1 MATTGFWPVKGSLKK
16 VLDYADNPD
25 KTTEKK
31 YLDDDLFNLIF
42 YAENEDKT
50 DQRMYVTGINCDED
64 HAYEDMMAT
73 KKRFGK
79 TSGNV
84 AYHGYQSFKPG
95 EVTPETAHSIGVRTA
110 QIMWGD
116 DYEVL
121 VTTHLNTDSVH
132 NHFIVNS
139 VSFKTGKKFENHIR
153 DHYQLREI
161 SDQVCRER
169 GLQVLSGASFYHG
182 AKDAYWARK
191 AGNPPHRDVLK
202 QDLEECLSYALT
214 WDSFID
220 QLYEMGYTY
229 DHTRHSIKAAGWQ
242 RAVRLDRMGYS
253 KERIQKQLEK
263 NLFNGGAL
271 QRWNNYSSRTYHEY
285 RQFPLLNLAE
295 QLSFTIEHT
304 NDILRMTVDMALLI
318 IILMLQLS
326 AEASHQC
333 KRPLSPALRAELSR
347 LKQLEA
353 GYRLLGENGI
363 HTKEELS
370 EYIRTTES
378 RIHELEKRRQSCRNK
393 LRREK
398 PPEEK
403 EKLQNQAA
411 RITQS
416 LSSLRKNLRT
426 AVTIQENMKTIYR
439 HLLTE
444 YQMEVKALNRER
456 EYEYYR

>member
-16 VLDYADNPD
+16 VLNYADNPD

-31 YLDDDLFNLIF
+31 YLDDDLFNLIV
-42 YAENEDKT
+42 YAGNEDKT
-50 DQRMYVTGINCDED
+50 DQRMFVSGINCDED

-79 TSGNV
+79 TGGNV

-110 QIMWGD
+110 QIMWGS

-132 NHFIVNS
+132 NHFVVNS

-169 GLQVLSGASFYHG
+169 CLPVLSGANFYHG
-182 AKDAYWARK
+182 EKEAYWARK
-191 AGNPPHRDVLK
+191 AGNPTHRDVLK
-202 QDLEECLSYALT
+202 QDLEECLNYALS
-214 WDSFID
+214 WDTFLD

-229 DHTRHSIKAAGWQ
+229 DNSRHSIKAAGWQ

-253 KERIQKQLEK
+253 KEKIQKQLEK
-263 NLFNGGAL
+263 NLFKDGAL
-271 QRWNNYSSRTYHEY
+271 QRWNSYSSRTYREY

-304 NDILRMTVDMALLI
+304 NDILRMTLDMALLI
-318 IILMLQLS
+318 IILMLQLL
-326 AEASHQC
+326 EEINRQC
-333 KRPLSPALRAELSR
+333 KRPLSPALRAERSR
-347 LKQLEA
+347 LKQMEA
-353 GYRLLGENGI
+353 GYKLLGENGI
-363 HTKEELS
+363 HTKEQLS
-370 EYIRTTES
+370 AYIKTTES
-378 RIHELEKRRQSCRNK
+378 QIHALEKQRQSNRNK

-403 EKLQNQAA
+403 EKLQSDSA
-411 RITQS
+411 RITKS
-416 LSSLRKNLRT
+416 LSFLRKDLKT
-426 AVTIQENMKTIYR
+426 AVTVQENIQTIYK

-444 YQMEVKALNRER
+444 YQMEVKALRRER